1 MTHTRKHVMIYSW
14 IQQMKKIKRSKIFS
28 DIVNRILFV
37 KGINTRGIKTEK
49 WVVLS
54 KDLYEQEK
62 EMIEKKIQERK
73 LNKTIEP
80 NEKKLN
86 KTINP
91 KLGDLVTHKIHPLG
105 IGLVV
110 ERHEQYSAFR
120 VDWLQQP
127 TLTLFIE
134 ASVLIPI
141 NKERTH
147 EDNDL

>member
-1 MTHTRKHVMIYSW
+1 MDQKLYNTIH
-14 IQQMKKIKRSKIFS
+14 SK
-28 DIVNRILFV
+28 
-37 KGINTRGIKTEK
+37 
-49 WVVLS
+49 
-54 KDLYEQEK
+54 
-62 EMIEKKIQERK
+62 
-73 LNKTIEP
+73 
-80 NEKKLN
+80 EKKLN
-86 KTINP
+86 KTINKP
-91 KLGDLVTHKIHPLG
+91 IRLGDLVVHSEHPIG

>member
-1 MTHTRKHVMIYSW
+1 MIYSW

-73 LNKTIEP
+73 LD
-80 NEKKLN
+80 

-120 VDWLQQP
+120 VDWLSQP
-127 TLTLFIE
+127 TLTLFIDE
-134 ASVLIPI
+134 SVLIPI
-141 NKERTH
+141 NNERAH

>member
-1 MTHTRKHVMIYSW
+1 
-14 IQQMKKIKRSKIFS
+14 
-28 DIVNRILFV
+28 
-37 KGINTRGIKTEK
+37 
-49 WVVLS
+49 
-54 KDLYEQEK
+54 
-62 EMIEKKIQERK
+62 MIEKKIQERK

-80 NEKKLN
+80 NEKKLD

-127 TLTLFIE
+127 TLTLFIDE
-134 ASVLIPI
+134 SVLIPI

>member
-1 MTHTRKHVMIYSW
+1 MIYSW

-54 KDLYEQEK
+54 KDLYEQER

-120 VDWLQQP
+120 VDWLSQP
-127 TLTLFIE
+127 TLTLFIDE
-134 ASVLIPI
+134 SVLIPI
-141 NKERTH
+141 NKERAH